1 MKTGPKPKPKTDGAK
16 LPTHASGLS
25 PAEQTAYGE
34 IVGDLNRTGY
44 GQACDLQAVVLAARR
59 LARVRTIDSLVK
71 GLDCLTVVG
80 GNGQEVMHPFVG
92 ELRHAEKDLSDS
104 LRILSLTPAARKSIR
119 TAGREV
125 DLALPPMSPEKKRI
139 MKYLA

>member
-1 MKTGPKPKPKTDGAK
+1 MKTGPKPKPKTDGAM

-71 GLDCLTVVG
+71 NLDCLTVVG

-104 LRILSLTPAARKSIR
+104 LRILSLTPASRKSIR
-119 TAGREV
+119 TGGREV
-125 DLALPPMSPEKKRI
+125 DEAPHLTPEQKKVL
-139 MKYLA
+139 KYLA